1 MTKTRVADY
10 VAQLLVEHG
19 VTDVFMVTGGGAMH
33 LNDALGGN
41 PGLRVVPCHHEQ
53 ACAMAGESYARLS
66 GRLCAVNVTSGPG
79 GTNTLTGVFGAWT
92 DSVPLLVISGQ
103 VKRET
108 MVGSTD
114 LLLRQLGDQEI
125 DIVTIMRSVTK
136 YAVVLDDPR
145 DVRKH
150 VERALWEATTGRPG
164 PVWLDIPI
172 DVQSAL
178 VDPAE
183 LDGFDPASVGV
194 DSVAPL
200 TGSALDEQVEAMLV
214 AVAAAE
220 RPVVLAG
227 GGIRAAGT
235 HDEFL
240 RFVEALGVPVVTGWN
255 AHDLLW
261 DDHELY
267 AGRPGTVGT
276 RPGNFAVQNA
286 DLLIVLGSRLNIRQV
301 GYAWETW
308 ARSARVVM
316 VDVDAAELAKP
327 TLHVDQPVHADLCD
341 FFASALPKL
350 EPRREPTHGG
360 WLLWCR
366 QRLQDYPA
374 VSPEHADS
382 SSVNPYVFVDRL
394 TRLLPTGQVTVCGDG
409 TACVVTF
416 QAARIRQGQRLYTNS
431 GAAPMGY
438 DLPAAVGAAIAVGR
452 EQSVVCLAGD
462 GSLMMNV
469 QELATIR
476 GHDLNVKLFVLN
488 NAGYHS
494 IRQTQ
499 NNYFPGREVGCGMES
514 GVWFP
519 RFERLAAAFEIP
531 FSRVASNESLDDVLA
546 HVLAAPGPQVCEV
559 VLDLAQQFAPKAA
572 SRMLPDGRMVS
583 APLEDLAPFL
593 DRDELRANMLV
604 PMLEQ

>member
-1 MTKTRVADY
+1 MRVADY

-33 LNDALGGN
+33 LNDALGGH
-41 PGLRVVPCHHEQ
+41 PGLTVVPCHHEQ
-53 ACAMAGESYARLS
+53 ACAMAAESYARLS

-79 GTNTLTGVFGAWT
+79 GTNALTGVFGAWT

-108 MVGSTD
+108 MVAGTG
-114 LLLRQLGDQEI
+114 LPLRQLGDQEI
-125 DIVTIMRSVTK
+125 DIVRIMSTVTK
-136 YAVVLDDPR
+136 YAAVIDEPR
-145 DVRKH
+145 DVRKQ
-150 VERALWEATTGRPG
+150 VERALWEATSGRPG

-183 LDGFDPASVGV
+183 LEWFDPASVGDDLV
-194 DSVAPL
+194 SPL
-200 TGSALDEQVEAMLV
+200 TGGDLDEEVEAMLV

-235 HDEFL
+235 HDEFV
-240 RFVEALGVPVVTGWN
+240 RFVEALGAPVVTGWN

-301 GYAWETW
+301 GYAWDTW

-327 TLHVDQPVHADLCD
+327 TLHVDQPVHADLRD
-341 FFASALPKL
+341 FFACALPKL
-350 EPRREPTHGG
+350 ESRQMPGYG
-360 WLLWCR
+360 KWLPWCR
-366 QRLQDYPA
+366 QRLEDYPA
-374 VSPEHADS
+374 VLPEYADS
-382 SSVNPYVFVDRL
+382 STVNPYVFVDRL
-394 TRLLPTGQVTVCGDG
+394 TSLLPAGQVTVCGDG

-416 QAARIRQGQRLYTNS
+416 QAARVKRGQRLYTNS

-438 DLPAAVGAAIAVGR
+438 DLPAAVGAAIALGR
-452 EQSVVCLAGD
+452 DRSVVCLAGD

-488 NAGYHS
+488 NSGYHS

-499 NNYFPGREVGCGMES
+499 NNYFPGREIGCGTES

-531 FSRVASNESLDDVLA
+531 FSRVASNDSLDEVLA
-546 HVLAAPGPQVCEV
+546 TVMAAPGPQLCEV
-559 VLDLAQQFAPKAA
+559 VLDLDQQFAPKAA
-572 SRMLPDGRMVS
+572 SRILPDGRMVS

-593 DRDELRANMLV
+593 DRDELGSNMLV

>member
-1 MTKTRVADY
+1 MTKMRVADY
-10 VAQLLVEHG
+10 VAQLLVDHG

-33 LNDALGGN
+33 LNDALGGH
-41 PGLRVVPCHHEQ
+41 PGLKVVPCHHEQ
-53 ACAMAGESYARLS
+53 ACAMAAESYARLS

-79 GTNTLTGVFGAWT
+79 GTNALTGVFGAWT

-114 LLLRQLGDQEI
+114 LPLRQLGDQEI
-125 DIVTIMRSVTK
+125 DIVRIMSSVTK
-136 YAVVLDDPR
+136 YAAVLDEPR
-145 DVRKH
+145 DVRKQ
-150 VERALWEATTGRPG
+150 VERALWEATNGRPG

-178 VDPAE
+178 VEPAE
-183 LDGFDPASVGV
+183 LEGFEPASVLGEFP
-194 DSVAPL
+194 APL
-200 TGSALDEQVEAMLV
+200 TGSDLDEQVDRMLV

-227 GGIRAAGT
+227 GGVRAAGT
-235 HDEFL
+235 HGEFL
-240 RFVEALGVPVVTGWN
+240 RFVDGLGVPVVTGWN

-301 GYAWETW
+301 GYAWDTW
-308 ARSARVVM
+308 ARSARVIM

-327 TLHVDQPVHADLCD
+327 TLHVDQPVHADLRE

-350 EPRREPTHGG
+350 GSRRGRAHGA
-360 WLLWCR
+360 WLAWCR

-374 VSPEHADS
+374 VSPDYADS

-416 QAARIRQGQRLYTNS
+416 QAARVKSGQRLYTNS

-438 DLPAAVGAAIAVGR
+438 DVPAAVGAAIALGR

-499 NNYFPGREVGCGMES
+499 NNYFPGREVGCGTES

-519 RFERLAAAFEIP
+519 QFERLAAAFEIP
-531 FSRVASNESLDDVLA
+531 FSRVASNEGLDEVLA
-546 HVLAAPGPQVCEV
+546 NVLAAPGPQLCEV
-559 VLDLAQQFAPKAA
+559 VLDLDQQFAPKAA

-593 DRDELRANMLV
+593 DRDELRSNMLV
-604 PMLEQ
+604 PLLDQ

>member
-1 MTKTRVADY
+1 MTKMRVADY
-10 VAQLLVEHG
+10 VAQLLVDHG

-33 LNDALGGN
+33 LNDALGGH
-41 PGLRVVPCHHEQ
+41 PGLKVVPCHHEQ
-53 ACAMAGESYARLS
+53 ACAMAAESYARLS

-79 GTNTLTGVFGAWT
+79 GTNALTGVFGAWT
-92 DSVPLLVISGQ
+92 DSVPLLVLSGQ

-108 MVGSTD
+108 MVASTG
-114 LLLRQLGDQEI
+114 LPLRQLGDQEI
-125 DIVTIMRSVTK
+125 DIVAIVSSVTK
-136 YAVVLDDPR
+136 YAALLDEPR
-145 DVRKH
+145 AVRKQ

-183 LDGFDPASVGV
+183 LEGFEPASVLGELP
-194 DSVAPL
+194 APL
-200 TGSALDEQVEAMLV
+200 TGSDLDEQIDRMLV

-240 RFVEALGVPVVTGWN
+240 RFVDGLGVPVVTGWN

-301 GYAWETW
+301 GYAWDSW
-308 ARSARVVM
+308 ARNARVVM
-316 VDVDAAELAKP
+316 VDVDAAELVKP
-327 TLHVDQPVHADLCD
+327 TLHVDQPVHADLRD

-350 EPRREPTHGG
+350 EPRTRRTHEA
-360 WLLWCR
+360 WLGWCR
-366 QRLQDYPA
+366 QRLREYP
-374 VSPEHADS
+374 VMLPEYADS
-382 SSVNPYVFVDRL
+382 SCVNPYVFADRL
-394 TRLLPTGQVTVCGDG
+394 TRLLPEGQVTVCGDG

-416 QAARIRQGQRLYTNS
+416 QAARVKRGQRLYTNS

-438 DLPAAVGAAIAVGR
+438 DLPAAVGAAIALGR
-452 EQSVVCLAGD
+452 DRSVVCLAGD

-499 NNYFPGREVGCGMES
+499 NNYFPGREVGCGTES

-519 RFERLAAAFEIP
+519 QFERLAAAFEIP
-531 FSRVASNESLDDVLA
+531 FSRVSSNDTLDQVLA
-546 HVLAAPGPQVCEV
+546 NVLGAPGPQLCEV
-559 VLDLAQQFAPKAA
+559 VLDLDQQFAPKAA
-572 SRMLPDGRMVS
+572 SRMHPDGRMVS

-593 DRDELRANMLV
+593 DRDELRRNMLV
-604 PMLEQ
+604 PLLEQ

>member
-1 MTKTRVADY
+1 MKRMRVADY

-19 VTDVFMVTGGGAMH
+19 LTDVFMVAGGGAMH
-33 LNDALGGN
+33 LNDALGGH
-41 PGLRVVPCHHEQ
+41 PDLTVVPCHHEQ
-53 ACAMAGESYARLS
+53 ACAMAAESYARLS

-79 GTNTLTGVFGAWT
+79 GTNALTGVFGAWT

-108 MVGSTD
+108 MVGSTG
-114 LLLRQLGDQEI
+114 LPLRQLGDQEI
-125 DIVTIMRSVTK
+125 DIVRIMSSVTK
-136 YAVVLDDPR
+136 YAAVLHEPR
-145 DVRKH
+145 DVRKQ
-150 VERALWEATTGRPG
+150 VERALWEATAGRPG

-178 VDPAE
+178 IDPAE
-183 LDGFDPASVGV
+183 LDGFVSASAGHGGP
-194 DSVAPL
+194 APL
-200 TGSALDEQVEAMLV
+200 TGAGLDEQVDRMLD

-220 RPVVLAG
+220 RPVVMAG

-240 RFVEALGVPVVTGWN
+240 RFVDGMGVPVVTGWN

-301 GYAWETW
+301 GYAWDTW

-327 TLHVDQPVHADLCD
+327 TLHVDQPVHADLRD
-341 FFASALPKL
+341 FFASVLPKL
-350 EPRREPTHGG
+350 ELRLGRPHGE

-366 QRLQDYPA
+366 QRLLDYP
-374 VSPEHADS
+374 VLSPEYVES

-394 TRLLPTGQVTVCGDG
+394 TRQLPPGQVTVCGDG

-416 QAARIRQGQRLYTNS
+416 QAAQVKRGQRLYTNS
-431 GAAPMGY
+431 GAAAMGY
-438 DLPAAVGAAIAVGR
+438 DVPAAVGAAIALGK

-499 NNYFPGREVGCGMES
+499 KNYFPGREVGCGSES
-514 GVWFP
+514 GLWFP

-531 FSRVASNESLDDVLA
+531 YSRVASNNRLDDVLA
-546 HVLAAPGPQVCEV
+546 TVLAAPGPQLCEV
-559 VLDLAQQFAPKAA
+559 VLDLDQEFAPKAA

-593 DRDELRANMLV
+593 DRDELRSNMLV
-604 PMLEQ
+604 PMLEP

>member
-1 MTKTRVADY
+1 MRVADY
-10 VAQLLVEHG
+10 VAQLLVDHG

-33 LNDALGGN
+33 LNDALGGH
-41 PGLRVVPCHHEQ
+41 PGLKVLPCHHEQ
-53 ACAMAGESYARLS
+53 ACAMAAESYARLS

-79 GTNTLTGVFGAWT
+79 GTNALTGVFGAWT

-103 VKRET
+103 AKRET

-114 LLLRQLGDQEI
+114 LPLRQLGDQEI
-125 DIVTIMRSVTK
+125 DIVRIMSSVTK
-136 YAVVLDDPR
+136 YAAVIDEPR
-145 DVRKH
+145 DVRKQ
-150 VERALWEATTGRPG
+150 VERALWEATNGRPG
-164 PVWLDIPI
+164 PAWLDIPI

-178 VDPAE
+178 IDPAE
-183 LDGFDPASVGV
+183 LDRFDPASVGG
-194 DSVAPL
+194 DSAAPL
-200 TGSALDEQVEAMLV
+200 TGSDLDAQVDQMLV

-227 GGIRAAGT
+227 GGVRAAGT
-235 HDEFL
+235 HGEFL
-240 RFVEALGVPVVTGWN
+240 RFVDGLGVPVVTGWN

-301 GYAWETW
+301 GYAWATW
-308 ARSARVVM
+308 ARCARVIM

-327 TLHVDQPVHADLCD
+327 TLHVDQPVHADLRE

-350 EPRREPTHGG
+350 ESRRGRAHGG
-360 WLLWCR
+360 WLAWCR

-374 VSPEHADS
+374 VLPDYAAS

-394 TRLLPTGQVTVCGDG
+394 THLLPTGQVTVCGDG

-416 QAARIRQGQRLYTNS
+416 QAAHVKPGQRLYTNS
-431 GAAPMGY
+431 GAASMGY
-438 DLPAAVGAAIAVGR
+438 DLPAAVGAAVALGR
-452 EQSVVCLAGD
+452 DRSVVCLAGD
-462 GSLMMNV
+462 GSMMMNV

-476 GHDLNVKLFVLN
+476 GHDLNVKVFVLN

-499 NNYFPGREVGCGMES
+499 NNYFPGHEVGCGTES

-519 RFERLAAAFEIP
+519 QFERLAAAFEIP
-531 FSRVASNESLDDVLA
+531 FSRVASNEGLDAVLA
-546 HVLAAPGPQVCEV
+546 HVLAAPGPQLCEV
-559 VLDLAQQFAPKAA
+559 VLDLDQQFAPKAA
-572 SRMLPDGRMVS
+572 SRILPDGRMVS

-593 DRDELRANMLV
+593 DRDELRSNMLV
-604 PMLEQ
+604 PLLEQ

>member
-1 MTKTRVADY
+1 
-10 VAQLLVEHG
+10 
-19 VTDVFMVTGGGAMH
+19 
-33 LNDALGGN
+33 
-41 PGLRVVPCHHEQ
+41 
-53 ACAMAGESYARLS
+53 
-66 GRLCAVNVTSGPG
+66 
-79 GTNTLTGVFGAWT
+79 
-92 DSVPLLVISGQ
+92 
-103 VKRET
+103 
-108 MVGSTD
+108 
-114 LLLRQLGDQEI
+114 
-125 DIVTIMRSVTK
+125 
-136 YAVVLDDPR
+136 
-145 DVRKH
+145 
-150 VERALWEATTGRPG
+150 
-164 PVWLDIPI
+164 VWLDIPI

-183 LDGFDPASVGV
+183 LEGFDPSSVRS
-194 DSVAPL
+194 DAAAPL
-200 TGSALDEQVEAMLV
+200 TGSDLDEQVEAMLV
-214 AVAAAE
+214 MVAAAR

-235 HDEFL
+235 HEQFL
-240 RFVEALGVPVVTGWN
+240 AFVEALGVPVVTGWN

-327 TLHVDQPVHADLCD
+327 TLHVDLPVHADLRE
-341 FFASALPKL
+341 FFANALPKL
-350 EPRREPTHGG
+350 GPRKTRAPDE

-366 QRLQDYPA
+366 KRLADYPA
-374 VSPEHADS
+374 VSPGYADS
-382 SSVNPYVFVDRL
+382 PSVNPYVFVDRL
-394 TRLLPTGQVTVCGDG
+394 TSLLPTGQVTVCGDG

-416 QAARIRQGQRLYTNS
+416 QAARVKPDQRLYTNS

-438 DLPAAVGAAIAVGR
+438 DLPAAVGAAIALGR
-452 EQSVVCLAGD
+452 DHSVVCLAGD

-476 GHDLNVKLFVLN
+476 GHDLNVKVFVLN
-488 NAGYHS
+488 NKGYHS

-499 NNYFPGREVGCGMES
+499 SNYFPGREVGCGTES

-519 RFERLAAAFEIP
+519 QFERLAAAFEIP
-531 FSRVASNESLDDVLA
+531 FSRVSSHDDLEGVLA
-546 HVLAAPGPQVCEV
+546 SVLGAPGPQLCEV
-559 VLDLAQQFAPKAA
+559 VLDLDQQFAPKAA

-593 DRDELRANMLV
+593 DRDELRDNMLV